1 MHFSK
6 RILGVAFAASL
17 LAGCGGGGSG
27 GSDTVTNN
35 SPTRG
40 TLRVNPPVRTGSFTA
55 GTLTDLLN
63 SQGGQGLLALAG
75 TPVCGVD
82 VHYIQYATVGGA
94 GEATTATGVLMVP
107 TGTAAQCTGPRPVV
121 LYAHGT
127 TTDKTFNLA
136 AINDPT
142 NDAYGNSAILGTMFA
157 AQGYIVVAPNYAG
170 YDASTLGYH
179 PYLNA
184 DQQSKDMID
193 ALTAARA
200 ALGHIP
206 ASGIA
211 ENGKLFITGYSQGGH
226 VAMATQ
232 QALEALGQTVTASAP
247 SSGPYATEAF
257 GDAVI
262 LGSVNIGSTVYIPM
276 ITTSYQKSY
285 GGLYTA
291 ASDVYMQP
299 YASGIETLL
308 PGTTPLNTIFAQ
320 GKLPMLALFNS
331 TPIVT
336 GNASLDAA
344 LVPSAISP
352 YALGFGTS
360 YLVKDSVRIAYATD
374 VLASPDGYA
383 QSGAPLATT
392 ANYPLRAKLKLND
405 MRYVRYG
412 STGFVPQN
420 PTLLCGGAK
429 DPEVFFD
436 INAGTMQAFWAPMN
450 LPAGRV
456 TVLDLEAG
464 VGASDPFSAA
474 KTGFAQAVAAT
485 KARAVSYGATDG
497 GAMAVTYAYHG
508 SLVAPYCTL
517 AARTFFSQF

>member
-1 MHFSK
+1 MHFFQK
-6 RILGVAFAASL
+6 LLGAVFVVSV
-17 LAGCGGGGSG
+17 LAGCGGGGGSG
-27 GSDTVTNN
+27 SGTVVNN
-35 SPTRG
+35 STTRG
-40 TLRVNPPVRTGSFTA
+40 TLRVSPPARTGSFTA
-55 GTLTDLLN
+55 DTLTAQLN
-63 SQGGQGLLALAG
+63 SQGGQGLLTLAG

-107 TGTAAQCTGPRPVV
+107 TGAAAPCTGPRPVV

-127 TTDKTFNLA
+127 TTEKNFNLA

-142 NDAYGNSAILGTMFA
+142 NDAYVNSAILGTMFA

-206 ASGIA
+206 ASGITD
-211 ENGKLFITGYSQGGH
+211 NGKLFITGYSEGGH

-232 QALEALGQTVTASAP
+232 QALEALGQPVTASAP
-247 SSGPYATEAF
+247 LSGPYATEAF
-257 GDAVI
+257 GDAVV
-262 LGSVNIGSTVYIPM
+262 LGSVNLGSTVYIPM
-276 ITTSYQKSY
+276 ITASYQKSY

-291 ASDVYMQP
+291 ASDIYMQP
-299 YASGIETLL
+299 YAAGIETLL
-308 PGTTPLNTIFAQ
+308 PSTTPINTIFAQ
-320 GKLPMLALFNS
+320 GKLPPLALFNS

-344 LVPSAISP
+344 LAPSTAAP
-352 YALGFGTS
+352 YSMGFGTS
-360 YLVKDSVRIAYATD
+360 YLFKDSARIAYATD
-374 VLASPDGYA
+374 VLASPDGYTQAGA
-383 QSGAPLATT
+383 QLAT
-392 ANYPLRAKLKLND
+392 NVNHPLRAKLKLND

-412 STGFVPQN
+412 SSGFVPQN
-420 PTLLCGGAK
+420 PTLLCGGSK
-429 DPEVFFD
+429 DPEVFFGA
-436 INAGTMQAFWAPMN
+436 NAGTMQAYWAPMN
-450 LPAGRV
+450 LPVGRV
-456 TVLDLEAG
+456 TVLDLETGLGAG
-464 VGASDPFSAA
+464 DPFVAA
-474 KTGFAQAVAAT
+474 ETGFAQVVAAT
-485 KARAVSYGATDG
+485 KAQAVLYGATDG
-497 GAMAVTYAYHG
+497 GALAVTYAYHG
-508 SLVAPYCTL
+508 SLVGPYCTL